1 MLLDIHHINYVC
13 LKLSLYFSVPHI
25 TQAPS
30 TDYRILFIY
39 DLQFFFLFSCLSLYN
54 KTISNHITH
63 IEVALYLK
71 PTLPCS
77 AK

>member
-1 MLLDIHHINYVC
+1 MFLHIHHMNC
-13 LKLSLYFSVPHI
+13 LFKTIRLYFSVPCI

-39 DLQFFFLFSCLSLYN
+39 ELLLFFCCFPANRC
-54 KTISNHITH
+54 IINHITH
-63 IEVALYLK
+63 IEVALCLK